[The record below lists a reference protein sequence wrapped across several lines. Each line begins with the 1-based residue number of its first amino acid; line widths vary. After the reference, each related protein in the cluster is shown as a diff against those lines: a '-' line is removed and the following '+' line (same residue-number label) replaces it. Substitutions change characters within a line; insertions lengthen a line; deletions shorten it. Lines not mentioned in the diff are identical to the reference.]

1 MDSLESITTDVSPS
15 TVNPVGTDPTI
26 VAHKEPFQAIEK
38 LYKLY
43 DIDAERSYKKGT
55 VARIN
60 SDVKSVMVLSQIIEL
75 YISTVR
81 EKLSSISSA
90 EERSRKERELTKIH
104 KVLEASM
111 DLLSKDDFLLD
122 VSAVIHIIH
131 GYVIRNVKPIFENYE
146 TRRRT
151 THRHIGETSDNIS
164 EQKPQNDFI

>member
-15 TVNPVGTDPTI
+15 TVNPVETEAI
-26 VAHKEPFQAIEK
+26 KVAKLKEVFEDIDN

-43 DIDAERSYKKGT
+43 DIDAERAYKKGT

-60 SDVKSVMVLSQIIEL
+60 SDVKSVMVINQILEL

-81 EKLSSISSA
+81 EKLSSIDNA
-90 EERSRKERELTKIH
+90 EKRHRKEQELTKIH
-104 KVLEASM
+104 KVLQTSM

-122 VSAVIHIIH
+122 VSAIIHIIH

-146 TRRRT
+146 IRRRT
-151 THRHIGETSDNIS
+151 THQHIGGDSDNIS
-164 EQKPQNDFI
+164 KQSP

>member
-1 MDSLESITTDVSPS
+1 MDSLENITTNCSPS
-15 TVNPVGTDPTI
+15 TVNPVKAVDR
-26 VAHKEPFQAIEK
+26 VVSNKEPFQAIEN

-60 SDVKSVMVLSQIIEL
+60 SDVKSVTVLSQIIEL

-81 EKLSSISSA
+81 EKLSSIDNA
-90 EERSRKERELTKIH
+90 EERSRKGQELTKIH

-111 DLLSKDDFLLD
+111 SLLSKDDFLLD

-151 THRHIGETSDNIS
+151 THQHIGEGSDNIS
-164 EQKPQNDFI
+164 EQKPQNDSI

>member
-1 MDSLESITTDVSPS
+1 MDNLESLTTDVSPS
-15 TVNPVGTDPTI
+15 TVNPIGAVPVEVQLKQIFTDI
-26 VAHKEPFQAIEK
+26 DD

-55 VARIN
+55 VAKIN
-60 SDVKSVMVLSQIIEL
+60 QDVKSVRVLSQLIEL

-81 EKLSSISSA
+81 EKLASIDNA
-90 EERSRKERELTKIH
+90 EERSRKEHELSRIH

-131 GYVIRNVKPIFENYE
+131 GYVTRNVKPIFEIYE

-151 THRHIGETSDNIS
+151 TH
-164 EQKPQNDFI
+164 